1 MSEPQKLEGPLI
13 QLKGIEKRYQSGE
26 QEVTVL
32 HPLDLCIQAGE
43 MVAIVGASGSGKST
57 LMNLL
62 GCLDRPSAGQY
73 LFRGQDTARLDA
85 LALARL
91 RCHHFGFIFQRYHLL
106 PHLDATAN
114 VEIPAVYA
122 GTARAERQ
130 QRARALLSRLGLAD
144 RSHHRPGQL
153 SGGQQQRVS
162 IARALANGGEVILAD
177 EPTGALDSHSGKE
190 VMAIL
195 KELHAQGHTIILVT
209 HDMAVANHADRII
222 TLRDGRVVED
232 SAQPAKSAD
241 QAGRIDTLRD
251 GRVVEDSGQA
261 AKSANHADRIDT
273 LRDERAAEENG
284 QDAPAAQGTALPQ
297 AGVTKAA
304 GKPSKG
310 AIPPH
315 IAPAKGSKL
324 GWDRYRE
331 AARMAVHAMLA
342 HRMRTF
348 LTMLG
353 IIIGIAAVVSVVAL
367 GQGARA
373 KVINDINA
381 MGTNTIDI
389 FPGKDWGDEKAA
401 SIQTL
406 NERDLD
412 ALLGQP
418 YLEGA
423 SPQIATSGQLR
434 YRNKT
439 STGNVVGVGSDFFRV
454 KGMTLTQGRLFDE
467 RDIQSRTAVAV
478 VDGKTIESLLGKE
491 DPVGQVVLVGTLP
504 VRIIGVVAQETGFGR
519 SSQSVS
525 IWLPYSAVMSRL
537 ISQNHF
543 SQITIRVK
551 DGIQPALAEQAAV
564 ALLTQRHGVK
574 DFFTFSS
581 DSIIK
586 SVEKTTAT
594 MTLLVSAI
602 AVISLI
608 VGGVGVMNIMLV
620 SVVERTREIG
630 IRIAVGARQSDILQ
644 QFLIEAVMVSLLGG
658 LLGIG
663 LALLIGFVFS
673 LFVESFQMSFS
684 LFSILMAF
692 GCSSLI
698 GILFGYLP
706 ARNAARLDPVEAL
719 ARE

>member
-1 MSEPQKLEGPLI
+1 MSEPLI
-13 QLKGIEKRYQSGE
+13 RLKGIERRYQSGE
-26 QEVTVL
+26 HEVTVL
-32 HPLDLCIQAGE
+32 HPLDLAIDAGE

-62 GCLDRPSAGQY
+62 GCLDHPSGGQY
-73 LFRGQDTARLDA
+73 LFRGQDTATLDA
-85 LALARL
+85 LSLARL

-106 PHLDATAN
+106 PHLDAAAN
-114 VEIPAVYA
+114 VEIPAIYA
-122 GTARAERQ
+122 GTARLDRQ
-130 QRARALLSRLGLAD
+130 ARARTLLTRLGLQD

-177 EPTGALDSHSGKE
+177 EPTGALDSQSGKE

-209 HDMAVANHADRII
+209 HDMAVASHADRII

-232 SAQPAKSAD
+232 SGHRATDDNAASPSGAPAHPLP
-241 QAGRIDTLRD
+241 GD
-251 GRVVEDSGQA
+251 GSQLA
-261 AKSANHADRIDT
+261 APSV
-273 LRDERAAEENG
+273 G
-284 QDAPAAQGTALPQ
+284 QDAQGT
-297 AGVTKAA
+297 GAA
-304 GKPSKG
+304 VRTASR
-310 AIPPH
+310 
-315 IAPAKGSKL
+315 

-331 AARMAVHAMLA
+331 AGRMALHAMLA

-373 KVINDINA
+373 KVIDDINA

-439 STGNVVGVGSDFFRV
+439 SSGSVIGVGNDFFRV
-454 KGMTLTQGRLFDE
+454 KGMTLTQGRLLDE
-467 RDIQSRTAVAV
+467 RDIRNRTAVAV
-478 VDGKTIESLLGKE
+478 VDGKTIESLLGKV

-504 VRIIGVVAQETGFGR
+504 VRIVGVVTQETGFGR
-519 SSQSVS
+519 SSQSVNV
-525 IWLPYSAVMSRL
+525 WLPYSAVMSRL
-537 ISQNHF
+537 LSQQHF
-543 SQITIRVK
+543 TQITIRVK
-551 DGIQPALAEQAAV
+551 DGVQPALAEQAAV

-581 DSIIK
+581 DSIVK

-594 MTLLVSAI
+594 LTLLVSAI

-630 IRIAVGARQSDILQ
+630 IRIAVGSRQSDILQ

-663 LALLIGFVFS
+663 LALLIGALFS
-673 LFVESFQMSFS
+673 LLVESFQMRFS

>member
-1 MSEPQKLEGPLI
+1 MSEPLNQLPLI
-13 QLKGIEKRYQSGE
+13 QLKGVERRYQSGDS
-26 QEVTVL
+26 EVTVL
-32 HPLDLCIQAGE
+32 HALDLTIAAGE
-43 MVAIVGASGSGKST
+43 MIAIVGASGSGKST

-62 GCLDRPSAGQY
+62 GCLDSPSGGQY
-73 LFRGQDTARLDA
+73 LFRGQDTATMDA

-106 PHLDATAN
+106 PHLDAAAN

-122 GTARAERQ
+122 GTSRPARQARARQ
-130 QRARALLSRLGLAD
+130 LLDRLGLRD
-144 RSHHRPGQL
+144 RSHHTPGQL

-177 EPTGALDSHSGKE
+177 EPTGALDSQSGKE

-209 HDMAVANHADRII
+209 HDMNVASHADRII
-222 TLRDGRVVED
+222 TIKDGRIE
-232 SAQPAKSAD
+232 Q
-241 QAGRIDTLRD
+241 
-251 GRVVEDSGQA
+251 DSGPRQTA
-261 AKSANHADRIDT
+261 V
-273 LRDERAAEENG
+273 L
-284 QDAPAAQGTALPQ
+284 APATATTHQKIVP
-297 AGVTKAA
+297 T
-304 GKPSKG
+304 KG
-310 AIPPH
+310 AIGH
-315 IAPAKGSKL
+315 E
-324 GWDRYRE
+324 WDRYRE
-331 AARMAVHAMLA
+331 AGRMAMHAMLA

-373 KVINDINA
+373 KVIDQINA
-381 MGTNTIDI
+381 MGTNTIEI
-389 FPGKDWGDEKAA
+389 FPGKGWGDEKMA

-406 NERDLD
+406 NKGDLD

-418 YLEGA
+418 YLAGA
-423 SPQIATSGQLR
+423 SPEIGSSGQLR

-439 STGNVVGVGSDFFRV
+439 NSGSVTGVGNDYFKV
-454 KGMTLTQGRLFDE
+454 KGMTLVSGRLLE
-467 RDIQSRTAVAV
+467 WQDIQQRAAVAV
-478 VDGKTIESLLGKE
+478 VDKKSITSLLGKD
-491 DPVGQVVLVGTLP
+491 DPIGKVVLVGTLP
-504 VRIIGVVAQETGFGR
+504 VRIVGVVSQETGFGPT
-519 SSQSVS
+519 SQSVN

-537 ISQNHF
+537 ISQHHF

-551 DGIQPALAEQAAV
+551 DGVQPALAEQAV
-564 ALLTQRHGVK
+564 IELITKRHGVK

-581 DSIIK
+581 DNIIK

-594 MTLLVSAI
+594 MTLMVSAI

-630 IRIAVGARQSDILQ
+630 IRMAVGARQSDILQ

-658 LLGIG
+658 IFGVGLSLGIG
-663 LALLIGFVFS
+663 ALFS
-673 LFVESFQMSFS
+673 LLVDSIKMQFS

-706 ARNAARLDPVEAL
+706 ARNAARLDPVVAL

>member
-1 MSEPQKLEGPLI
+1 MSEPLSQLPLI
-13 QLKGIEKRYQSGE
+13 QLKGVERRYQSGDS
-26 QEVTVL
+26 EVTVL
-32 HPLDLCIQAGE
+32 HPLDLTIAAGE
-43 MVAIVGASGSGKST
+43 MIAIVGASGSGKST

-62 GCLDRPSAGQY
+62 GCLDSPSSGQY
-73 LFRGQDTARLDA
+73 LFRGQDTATMDA

-106 PHLDATAN
+106 PHLDAAAN

-122 GTARAERQ
+122 GTNRPDRQARARQ
-130 QRARALLSRLGLAD
+130 LLDRLGLRD
-144 RSHHRPGQL
+144 RSHHNPGQL

-177 EPTGALDSHSGKE
+177 EPTGALDSQSGKE

-209 HDMAVANHADRII
+209 HDMDVASHADRII
-222 TLRDGRVVED
+222 TLKDGRVE
-232 SAQPAKSAD
+232 Q
-241 QAGRIDTLRD
+241 
-251 GRVVEDSGQA
+251 DSGTRQTA
-261 AKSANHADRIDT
+261 V
-273 LRDERAAEENG
+273 L
-284 QDAPAAQGTALPQ
+284 APTTNIAPN
-297 AGVTKAA
+297 
-304 GKPSKG
+304 KG
-310 AIPPH
+310 AMGH
-315 IAPAKGSKL
+315 D
-324 GWDRYRE
+324 WDRYRE
-331 AARMAVHAMLA
+331 AGRMAIHAMLA

-373 KVINDINA
+373 KVIDQINA
-381 MGTNTIDI
+381 MGTNTIEI
-389 FPGKDWGDEKAA
+389 FPGKGWGDEKMA

-406 NERDLD
+406 NKGDLD

-418 YLEGA
+418 YLAGA
-423 SPQIATSGQLR
+423 SPEIGSSGQLR

-439 STGNVVGVGSDFFRV
+439 NSGNVTGVGNDYFKV
-454 KGMTLTQGRLFDE
+454 KGMTLVSGRLLE
-467 RDIQSRTAVAV
+467 WQDIQQRAAVAV
-478 VDGKTIESLLGKE
+478 VDKKSITSLLGKD
-491 DPVGQVVLVGTLP
+491 DPVGKVVLVGTLP
-504 VRIIGVVAQETGFGR
+504 VRIVGVVSQETGFGPT
-519 SSQSVS
+519 SQSVN

-537 ISQNHF
+537 ISQHHF

-551 DGIQPALAEQAAV
+551 DGVQPALAEQAV
-564 ALLTQRHGVK
+564 IELITQRHGVK

-594 MTLLVSAI
+594 MTLMVSAI

-630 IRIAVGARQSDILQ
+630 IRMAVGARQSDILQ

-658 LLGIG
+658 IFGVGLSLGIG
-663 LALLIGFVFS
+663 ALFS
-673 LFVESFQMSFS
+673 LLVDSIKMQFS

-706 ARNAARLDPVEAL
+706 ARNAARLDPVVAL

>member
-1 MSEPQKLEGPLI
+1 MSEPLI
-13 QLKGIEKRYQSGE
+13 QLKGIERRYQSGE

-32 HPLDLCIQAGE
+32 HPLDLTIEAGE
-43 MVAIVGASGSGKST
+43 MIAIVGASGSGKST

-62 GCLDRPSAGQY
+62 GCLDRPSSGQY
-73 LFRGQDTARLDA
+73 LFRGQDTATLDA
-85 LALARL
+85 LSLARL

-106 PHLDATAN
+106 PHLNAAAN

-122 GTARAERQ
+122 GTPRAERQ
-130 QRARALLSRLGLAD
+130 ARSQTLLTRLGLSD
-144 RSHHRPGQL
+144 RSHHTPSQL

-177 EPTGALDSHSGKE
+177 EPTGALDSQSGKE

-209 HDMAVANHADRII
+209 HDMEVASHADRII
-222 TLRDGRVVED
+222 TLKDGRV
-232 SAQPAKSAD
+232 Q
-241 QAGRIDTLRD
+241 
-251 GRVVEDSGQA
+251 EDSGRKPA
-261 AKSANHADRIDT
+261 AVPVTPTA
-273 LRDERAAEENG
+273 
-284 QDAPAAQGTALPQ
+284 APAGKEG
-297 AGVTKAA
+297 AG
-304 GKPSKG
+304 
-310 AIPPH
+310 H
-315 IAPAKGSKL
+315 D
-324 GWDRYRE
+324 WDRYRE
-331 AARMAVHAMLA
+331 AARMALHAMLA

-373 KVINDINA
+373 KVIDQINA

-406 NERDLD
+406 NKRDLD

-423 SPQIATSGQLR
+423 SPQIAAPGQLR

-439 STGNVVGVGSDFFRV
+439 SSGSIVGVGNDFFRV
-454 KGMTLTQGRLFDE
+454 KGMKLTNGRLFDE
-467 RDIQSRTAVAV
+467 RDIQNRAAVAV
-478 VDGKTIESLLGKE
+478 VDGKTIESLLGKQ

-504 VRIIGVVAQETGFGR
+504 VRIIGVVEEETGFGR
-519 SSQSVS
+519 SSQSVNV
-525 IWLPYSAVMSRL
+525 WLPYSAVMSRL

-543 SQITIRVK
+543 SQLTIRVK
-551 DGIQPALAEQAAV
+551 DGVQPALAEQAAIE
-564 ALLTQRHGVK
+564 LLTQRHGVK

-658 LLGIG
+658 MLGVGASLFIG
-663 LALLIGFVFS
+663 LLFS
-673 LFVESFQMSFS
+673 LFVESIQMHFS

>member
-1 MSEPQKLEGPLI
+1 MSKPLI
-13 QLKGIEKRYQSGE
+13 QLKGIERRYQSGE

-32 HPLDLCIQAGE
+32 HPLDLTIEAGE
-43 MVAIVGASGSGKST
+43 MIAIVGASGSGKST

-73 LFRGQDTARLDA
+73 LFRGQDTATLDA
-85 LALARL
+85 LSLARL

-106 PHLDATAN
+106 PHLNAAAN

-122 GTARAERQ
+122 GTSRPDRQARSN
-130 QRARALLSRLGLAD
+130 ALLARLGLSD
-144 RSHHRPGQL
+144 RSHHTPGQL

-177 EPTGALDSHSGKE
+177 EPTGALDSQSGKE

-209 HDMAVANHADRII
+209 HDMAVASHADRII
-222 TLRDGRVVED
+222 TLRDGRV
-232 SAQPAKSAD
+232 
-241 QAGRIDTLRD
+241 L
-251 GRVVEDSGQA
+251 EDSGKPA
-261 AKSANHADRIDT
+261 TTTAR
-273 LRDERAAEENG
+273 L
-284 QDAPAAQGTALPQ
+284 PAASP
-297 AGVTKAA
+297 AA
-304 GKPSKG
+304 RASGND
-310 AIPPH
+310 
-315 IAPAKGSKL
+315 
-324 GWDRYRE
+324 WDRYRE
-331 AARMAVHAMLA
+331 AGRMALHAMLA

-373 KVINDINA
+373 KVVDQINA

-406 NERDLD
+406 NKRDLD

-423 SPQIATSGQLR
+423 SPQIASSGQLR

-439 STGNVVGVGSDFFRV
+439 SSGSIVGVGSDFFRV
-454 KGMTLTQGRLFDE
+454 KGMKLTSGRLFDE
-467 RDIQSRTAVAV
+467 RDIQNRAAVAV

-504 VRIIGVVAQETGFGR
+504 VRIIGVVEEETGFGR
-519 SSQSVS
+519 SSQSVNV
-525 IWLPYSAVMSRL
+525 WLPYSAVMSRL

-543 SQITIRVK
+543 SQLTIRVK
-551 DGIQPALAEQAAV
+551 DGVQPALAEQAAIE
-564 ALLTQRHGVK
+564 LLTQRHGVK

-658 LLGIG
+658 MLGVGVSLFIG
-663 LALLIGFVFS
+663 LLFS
-673 LFVESFQMSFS
+673 LFVESIQMQFS

>member
-1 MSEPQKLEGPLI
+1 MSEPLI
-13 QLKGIEKRYQSGE
+13 QLKGIERRYQSGE

-32 HPLDLCIQAGE
+32 HPLDLTIEAGE
-43 MVAIVGASGSGKST
+43 MIAIVGASGSGKST

-62 GCLDRPSAGQY
+62 GCLDRPSSGQY
-73 LFRGQDTARLDA
+73 LFRGQDTATLDA
-85 LALARL
+85 LSLARL

-106 PHLDATAN
+106 PHLNAAAN

-122 GTARAERQ
+122 GTPRAERQ
-130 QRARALLSRLGLAD
+130 ARSQALLTRLGLSD
-144 RSHHRPGQL
+144 RSHHTPSQL

-177 EPTGALDSHSGKE
+177 EPTGALDSQSGKE

-209 HDMAVANHADRII
+209 HDMEVASHADRII
-222 TLRDGRVVED
+222 TLKDGRV
-232 SAQPAKSAD
+232 Q
-241 QAGRIDTLRD
+241 
-251 GRVVEDSGQA
+251 EDSGRKPA
-261 AKSANHADRIDT
+261 AVPVTPTA
-273 LRDERAAEENG
+273 
-284 QDAPAAQGTALPQ
+284 APAVKEG
-297 AGVTKAA
+297 AG
-304 GKPSKG
+304 
-310 AIPPH
+310 H
-315 IAPAKGSKL
+315 D
-324 GWDRYRE
+324 WDRYRE
-331 AARMAVHAMLA
+331 AARMALHAMLA

-373 KVINDINA
+373 KVIDQINA

-406 NERDLD
+406 NKRDLD

-423 SPQIATSGQLR
+423 SPQIAAPGQLR

-439 STGNVVGVGSDFFRV
+439 SSGSIVGVGNDFFRV
-454 KGMTLTQGRLFDE
+454 KGMKLTNGRLFDE
-467 RDIQSRTAVAV
+467 RDIQNRAAVAV
-478 VDGKTIESLLGKE
+478 VDGKTIESLLGKQ

-504 VRIIGVVAQETGFGR
+504 VRIIGVVEEETGFGR
-519 SSQSVS
+519 SSQSVNV
-525 IWLPYSAVMSRL
+525 WLPYSAVMSRL

-543 SQITIRVK
+543 SQLTIRVK
-551 DGIQPALAEQAAV
+551 DGVQPALAEQAAIE
-564 ALLTQRHGVK
+564 LLTQRHGVK

-658 LLGIG
+658 MLGVGVSLFIG
-663 LALLIGFVFS
+663 LLFS
-673 LFVESFQMSFS
+673 LFVESIQMHFS

>member
-1 MSEPQKLEGPLI
+1 MSEPLNQPPLI
-13 QLKGIEKRYQSGE
+13 QLKGVERRYQSGE

-32 HPLDLCIQAGE
+32 HPLNLTIQAGE
-43 MVAIVGASGSGKST
+43 MIAIVGASGSGKST

-62 GCLDRPSAGQY
+62 GCLDRPSSGQY
-73 LFRGQDTARLDA
+73 LFRGQDTATLDA

-106 PHLDATAN
+106 PHLDAAAN

-122 GTARAERQ
+122 GTERQ
-130 QRARALLSRLGLAD
+130 ARQARSKQLLERLGLGE
-144 RSHHRPGQL
+144 RRHHTPGQL

-177 EPTGALDSHSGKE
+177 EPTGALDSQSGKE
-190 VMAIL
+190 VMTIL

-209 HDMAVANHADRII
+209 HDMGVANHADRII
-222 TLRDGRVVED
+222 TLKDGRI
-232 SAQPAKSAD
+232 Q
-241 QAGRIDTLRD
+241 Q
-251 GRVVEDSGQA
+251 DSGQ
-261 AKSANHADRIDT
+261 R
-273 LRDERAAEENG
+273 E
-284 QDAPAAQGTALPQ
+284 Q
-297 AGVTKAA
+297 AS
-304 GKPSKG
+304 PS
-310 AIPPH
+310 AIPLPV
-315 IAPAKGSKL
+315 ASQGGASL
-324 GWDRYRE
+324 DWDRYRE
-331 AARMAVHAMLA
+331 AGRMALHAMLA

-367 GQGARA
+367 GQGART
-373 KVINDINA
+373 KVIEQINA
-381 MGTNTIDI
+381 MGTNTIEI
-389 FPGKDWGDEKAA
+389 FPGKGWGDEKMA

-406 NERDLD
+406 NQGDLD

-418 YLEGA
+418 YLAGA
-423 SPQIATSGQLR
+423 SPEIISSGQLR

-439 STGNVVGVGSDFFRV
+439 SSGNVTGVGNDYFKV
-454 KGMTLTQGRLFDE
+454 KGMTLVSGRLLE
-467 RDIQSRTAVAV
+467 WRDIQQRSAVAV
-478 VDGKTIESLLGKE
+478 VDQKSIPSLLGKD
-491 DPVGQVVLVGTLP
+491 DPIGKVVLVGTLP
-504 VRIIGVVAQETGFGR
+504 VRIIGVVSQETGFGP
-519 SSQSVS
+519 SSQSVNV
-525 IWLPYSAVMSRL
+525 WLPYNAVMSRL
-537 ISQNHF
+537 ISQRHF

-551 DGIQPALAEQAAV
+551 DGIQPALAEQAV
-564 ALLTQRHGVK
+564 IELITKRHGVK

-594 MTLLVSAI
+594 MTLMVSAI

-630 IRIAVGARQSDILQ
+630 IRMAVGARQSDILQ

-658 LLGIG
+658 IFGVALALGIG
-663 LALLIGFVFS
+663 VVFS
-673 LFVESFQMSFS
+673 LLVDTIQMQFS

-706 ARNAARLDPVEAL
+706 ARNAARLDPVVAL

>member
-1 MSEPQKLEGPLI
+1 MSEPLI
-13 QLKGIEKRYQSGE
+13 QLKGIERRYQSGE

-32 HPLDLCIQAGE
+32 HPLDLTIEAGE
-43 MVAIVGASGSGKST
+43 MIAIVGASGSGKST

-62 GCLDRPSAGQY
+62 GCLDRPSSGQY
-73 LFRGQDTARLDA
+73 LFRGQDTATLDA
-85 LALARL
+85 LSLARL

-106 PHLDATAN
+106 PHLNAAAN

-122 GTARAERQ
+122 GTPRAERQ
-130 QRARALLSRLGLAD
+130 ARSQALLTRLGLSD
-144 RSHHRPGQL
+144 RSHHTPSQL

-177 EPTGALDSHSGKE
+177 EPTGALDSQSGKE

-195 KELHAQGHTIILVT
+195 KELHTQGHTIILVT
-209 HDMAVANHADRII
+209 HDMEVASHADRII
-222 TLRDGRVVED
+222 TLKDGRV
-232 SAQPAKSAD
+232 Q
-241 QAGRIDTLRD
+241 
-251 GRVVEDSGQA
+251 EDSGRKPA
-261 AKSANHADRIDT
+261 AVPVTPTA
-273 LRDERAAEENG
+273 
-284 QDAPAAQGTALPQ
+284 APAGKEG
-297 AGVTKAA
+297 AG
-304 GKPSKG
+304 
-310 AIPPH
+310 H
-315 IAPAKGSKL
+315 D
-324 GWDRYRE
+324 WDRYRE
-331 AARMAVHAMLA
+331 AARMALHAMLA

-373 KVINDINA
+373 KVIDQINA

-406 NERDLD
+406 NKRDLD

-423 SPQIATSGQLR
+423 SPQIAAPGQLR

-439 STGNVVGVGSDFFRV
+439 SSGSIVGVGNDFFRV
-454 KGMTLTQGRLFDE
+454 KGMKLTNGRLFDE
-467 RDIQSRTAVAV
+467 RDIQNRAAVAV
-478 VDGKTIESLLGKE
+478 VDGKTIESLLGKQ

-504 VRIIGVVAQETGFGR
+504 VRIISVVEEETGFGR
-519 SSQSVS
+519 SSQSVNV
-525 IWLPYSAVMSRL
+525 WLPYSAVMSRL

-543 SQITIRVK
+543 SQLTIRVK
-551 DGIQPALAEQAAV
+551 DGVQPALAEQAAIE
-564 ALLTQRHGVK
+564 LLTQRHGVK

-658 LLGIG
+658 MLGVGVSLFIG
-663 LALLIGFVFS
+663 LLFS
-673 LFVESFQMSFS
+673 LFVESIQMHFS

>member
-1 MSEPQKLEGPLI
+1 MSEPLI
-13 QLKGIEKRYQSGE
+13 QLKGIERRYQSGE
-26 QEVTVL
+26 HEVTVL
-32 HPLDLCIQAGE
+32 HPLDLTIAAGE

-62 GCLDRPSAGQY
+62 GCLDRPSGGQY
-73 LFRGQDTARLDA
+73 LFRGQDTASLDA

-106 PHLDATAN
+106 PHLDAAAN
-114 VEIPAVYA
+114 VEIPAIYA
-122 GTARAERQ
+122 GTSRTERQ
-130 QRARALLSRLGLAD
+130 IRARTLLTRLGLSD

-209 HDMAVANHADRII
+209 HDMAVANHANRII

-232 SAQPAKSAD
+232 SGQPAANPPISPDKTHGVEERQQIP
-241 QAGRIDTLRD
+241 QAT
-251 GRVVEDSGQA
+251 VEQLSCA
-261 AKSANHADRIDT
+261 LPR
-273 LRDERAAEENG
+273 
-284 QDAPAAQGTALPQ
+284 PAAGQKAREPAPERLPTASV
-297 AGVTKAA
+297 ARR
-304 GKPSKG
+304 
-310 AIPPH
+310 
-315 IAPAKGSKL
+315 GSQ

-331 AARMAVHAMLA
+331 AGRMALHAMLA

-373 KVINDINA
+373 KVIDDINA

-439 STGNVVGVGSDFFRV
+439 SSGSVVGVGNDFFRV
-454 KGMTLTQGRLFDE
+454 KGMTLTQGRLLDE
-467 RDIQSRTAVAV
+467 RDIRSRTAVAV
-478 VDGKTIESLLGKE
+478 VDGKTITSLLGKT

-504 VRIIGVVAQETGFGR
+504 VRIVGVVAQETGFGP
-519 SSQSVS
+519 SSQSVNV
-525 IWLPYSAVMSRL
+525 WLPYSAVMSRL

-551 DGIQPALAEQAAV
+551 DGVQPALAEQAAV

-581 DSIIK
+581 DSIVK

-594 MTLLVSAI
+594 LTLLVSAI

-663 LALLIGFVFS
+663 LAIFIGFIFS
-673 LFVESFQMSFS
+673 LLVESFQMRFS

>member
-1 MSEPQKLEGPLI
+1 MSEPLI
-13 QLKGIEKRYQSGE
+13 QLKGIERRYQSGE

-32 HPLDLCIQAGE
+32 HPLDLTIEAGE
-43 MVAIVGASGSGKST
+43 MIAIVGASGSGKST

-62 GCLDRPSAGQY
+62 GCLDRPSSGQY
-73 LFRGQDTARLDA
+73 LFRGQDTATLDA
-85 LALARL
+85 LSLARL

-106 PHLDATAN
+106 PHLNAAAN

-122 GTARAERQ
+122 GTPRAERQ
-130 QRARALLSRLGLAD
+130 ARSQALLTRLGLSD
-144 RSHHRPGQL
+144 RSHHTPSQL

-177 EPTGALDSHSGKE
+177 EPTGALDSQSGKE

-209 HDMAVANHADRII
+209 HDMEVANHADRII
-222 TLRDGRVVED
+222 TLKDGRV
-232 SAQPAKSAD
+232 Q
-241 QAGRIDTLRD
+241 
-251 GRVVEDSGQA
+251 EDSGRKPA
-261 AKSANHADRIDT
+261 AIPVTPTA
-273 LRDERAAEENG
+273 
-284 QDAPAAQGTALPQ
+284 APAGKEG
-297 AGVTKAA
+297 AG
-304 GKPSKG
+304 
-310 AIPPH
+310 H
-315 IAPAKGSKL
+315 D
-324 GWDRYRE
+324 WDRYRE
-331 AARMAVHAMLA
+331 AARMALHAMLA

-373 KVINDINA
+373 KVIDQINA

-406 NERDLD
+406 NKSDLD

-423 SPQIATSGQLR
+423 SPQIAASGQLR

-439 STGNVVGVGSDFFRV
+439 SSGSIVGVGSDFFRV
-454 KGMTLTQGRLFDE
+454 KGMKLTNGRLFDK
-467 RDIQSRTAVAV
+467 RDIHNRTAVAV
-478 VDGKTIESLLGKE
+478 VDGKTIESLLGKQ

-504 VRIIGVVAQETGFGR
+504 VRIIGVVEEETGFGR
-519 SSQSVS
+519 SSQSVNV
-525 IWLPYSAVMSRL
+525 WLPYSAVMSRL

-543 SQITIRVK
+543 SQLTIRVK
-551 DGIQPALAEQAAV
+551 DGVQPALAEQAAIE
-564 ALLTQRHGVK
+564 LLTQRHGVK

-658 LLGIG
+658 MLGVGVSLFIG
-663 LALLIGFVFS
+663 LLFS
-673 LFVESFQMSFS
+673 LFVESIQMHFS

>member
-1 MSEPQKLEGPLI
+1 MSEPLI
-13 QLKGIEKRYQSGE
+13 RLKGIERRYQSGE
-26 QEVTVL
+26 HEVTVL
-32 HPLDLCIQAGE
+32 HPLDLAIDAGE

-62 GCLDRPSAGQY
+62 GCLDRPSGGQY
-73 LFRGQDTARLDA
+73 LFRGQDTATLDA
-85 LALARL
+85 LSLARL

-106 PHLDATAN
+106 PHLDAAAN
-114 VEIPAVYA
+114 VEIPAIYA
-122 GTARAERQ
+122 GTARLDRQ
-130 QRARALLSRLGLAD
+130 ARARSLLTRLGLQD

-177 EPTGALDSHSGKE
+177 EPTGALDSQSGKE

-209 HDMAVANHADRII
+209 HDMAVASHADRII

-232 SAQPAKSAD
+232 SGHRATDDNAASPSLSGTPAHP
-241 QAGRIDTLRD
+241 QLGD
-251 GRVVEDSGQA
+251 GSQLAPPSV
-261 AKSANHADRIDT
+261 
-273 LRDERAAEENG
+273 G
-284 QDAPAAQGTALPQ
+284 QDAQSTGAAVRTA
-297 AGVTKAA
+297 
-304 GKPSKG
+304 SR
-310 AIPPH
+310 
-315 IAPAKGSKL
+315 

-331 AARMAVHAMLA
+331 AGRMALHAMLA

-373 KVINDINA
+373 KVIDDINA

-439 STGNVVGVGSDFFRV
+439 SSGSVIGVGNDFFRV
-454 KGMTLTQGRLFDE
+454 KGMTLTQGRLLDE
-467 RDIQSRTAVAV
+467 RDIRNRTAVAV
-478 VDGKTIESLLGKE
+478 VDGKTIESLLGKV

-504 VRIIGVVAQETGFGR
+504 VRIVGVVTQETGFGR
-519 SSQSVS
+519 SSQSVNV
-525 IWLPYSAVMSRL
+525 WLPYSAVMSRL
-537 ISQNHF
+537 LSQQHF
-543 SQITIRVK
+543 TQITIRVK
-551 DGIQPALAEQAAV
+551 DGVQPALAEQAAV

-581 DSIIK
+581 DSIVK

-594 MTLLVSAI
+594 LTLLVSAI

-663 LALLIGFVFS
+663 LALLIGALFS
-673 LFVESFQMSFS
+673 LLVESFQMRFS

>member
-1 MSEPQKLEGPLI
+1 MSEPLI
-13 QLKGIEKRYQSGE
+13 RLKGIERRYQSGE

-62 GCLDRPSAGQY
+62 GCLDRPSSGEY
-73 LFRGQDTARLDA
+73 LFRGQDTAQLDA

-106 PHLDATAN
+106 PHLDAAAN
-114 VEIPAVYA
+114 VEIPAIYA
-122 GTARAERQ
+122 GTSRPERQ
-130 QRARALLSRLGLAD
+130 LRARTLLSRLGLSD

-195 KELHAQGHTIILVT
+195 KELHGRGHTIILVT

-232 SAQPAKSAD
+232 SGQPAATTID
-241 QAGRIDTLRD
+241 QTEPGLTLRD
-251 GRVVEDSGQA
+251 GRVVDDSGQ
-261 AKSANHADRIDT
+261 
-273 LRDERAAEENG
+273 
-284 QDAPAAQGTALPQ
+284 PAAATTDQTEPGLPLPAGTE
-297 AGVTKAA
+297 AA
-304 GKPSKG
+304 HKPT
-310 AIPPH
+310 PPH
-315 IAPAKGSKL
+315 ATGQPAASIAKRGSQ

-331 AARMAVHAMLA
+331 AGRMALHAMLA

-439 STGNVVGVGSDFFRV
+439 SSGNVVGVGSDFFRV

-491 DPVGQVVLVGTLP
+491 DPIGQVVLVGTLP

-519 SSQSVS
+519 SSQSVTV
-525 IWLPYSAVMSRL
+525 WLPYSAVMSRL

-673 LFVESFQMSFS
+673 LIVESFQMHFS

-706 ARNAARLDPVEAL
+706 ARNAAQLDPVEAL

>member
-1 MSEPQKLEGPLI
+1 VSEPLI
-13 QLKGIEKRYQSGE
+13 QLKGIERRYQSGE

-32 HPLDLCIQAGE
+32 HPLDLTIEAGE
-43 MVAIVGASGSGKST
+43 MIAIVGASGSGKST

-73 LFRGQDTARLDA
+73 LFRGQDTATLDA
-85 LALARL
+85 LSLARL

-106 PHLDATAN
+106 PHLNAAAN

-122 GTARAERQ
+122 GTSRPDRQARSN
-130 QRARALLSRLGLAD
+130 ALLTRLGLSD
-144 RSHHRPGQL
+144 RSHHTPGQL

-177 EPTGALDSHSGKE
+177 EPTGALDSQSGKE

-195 KELHAQGHTIILVT
+195 KELHVQGHTIILVT
-209 HDMAVANHADRII
+209 HDMAVASHADRII
-222 TLRDGRVVED
+222 TLRDGRV
-232 SAQPAKSAD
+232 
-241 QAGRIDTLRD
+241 L
-251 GRVVEDSGQA
+251 EDSGKPA
-261 AKSANHADRIDT
+261 TTTAR
-273 LRDERAAEENG
+273 L
-284 QDAPAAQGTALPQ
+284 PAASP
-297 AGVTKAA
+297 AA
-304 GKPSKG
+304 RASGND
-310 AIPPH
+310 
-315 IAPAKGSKL
+315 
-324 GWDRYRE
+324 WDRYRE
-331 AARMAVHAMLA
+331 AGRMALHAMLA

-373 KVINDINA
+373 KVVDQINA

-406 NERDLD
+406 NKRDLD

-423 SPQIATSGQLR
+423 SPQIASSGQLR

-439 STGNVVGVGSDFFRV
+439 SSGSIVGVGSDFFRV
-454 KGMTLTQGRLFDE
+454 KGMKLTSGRLFDE
-467 RDIQSRTAVAV
+467 RDIQNRAAVAV

-504 VRIIGVVAQETGFGR
+504 VRIIGVVEEETGFGR
-519 SSQSVS
+519 SSQSVNV
-525 IWLPYSAVMSRL
+525 WLPYSAVMSRL

-543 SQITIRVK
+543 SQLTIRVK
-551 DGIQPALAEQAAV
+551 DGVQPALAEQAAIE
-564 ALLTQRHGVK
+564 LLTQRHGVK

-658 LLGIG
+658 MLGVGVSLFIG
-663 LALLIGFVFS
+663 LLFS
-673 LFVESFQMSFS
+673 LFVESIQMQFS

>member
-1 MSEPQKLEGPLI
+1 VSEPLI
-13 QLKGIEKRYQSGE
+13 QLKGIERRYQSGE

-32 HPLDLCIQAGE
+32 HPLDLTIEAGE
-43 MVAIVGASGSGKST
+43 MIAIVGASGSGKST

-73 LFRGQDTARLDA
+73 LFRGQDTATLDA
-85 LALARL
+85 LSLARL

-106 PHLDATAN
+106 PHLNAAAN

-122 GTARAERQ
+122 GTSRPDRQARSN
-130 QRARALLSRLGLAD
+130 ALLTRLGLSD
-144 RSHHRPGQL
+144 RSHHTPGQL

-177 EPTGALDSHSGKE
+177 EPTGALDSQSGKE

-209 HDMAVANHADRII
+209 HDMAVASHADRII
-222 TLRDGRVVED
+222 TLRDGRV
-232 SAQPAKSAD
+232 
-241 QAGRIDTLRD
+241 L
-251 GRVVEDSGQA
+251 EDSGKPA
-261 AKSANHADRIDT
+261 TTTAR
-273 LRDERAAEENG
+273 L
-284 QDAPAAQGTALPQ
+284 PAASP
-297 AGVTKAA
+297 AA
-304 GKPSKG
+304 RASGND
-310 AIPPH
+310 
-315 IAPAKGSKL
+315 
-324 GWDRYRE
+324 WDRYRE
-331 AARMAVHAMLA
+331 AGRMALHAMLA

-373 KVINDINA
+373 KVVDQINA

-406 NERDLD
+406 NKRDLD

-423 SPQIATSGQLR
+423 SPQIASSGQLR

-439 STGNVVGVGSDFFRV
+439 SSGSIVGVGSDFFRV
-454 KGMTLTQGRLFDE
+454 KGMKLTSGRLFDE
-467 RDIQSRTAVAV
+467 RDIQNRAAVAV

-504 VRIIGVVAQETGFGR
+504 VRIIGVVEEETGFGR
-519 SSQSVS
+519 SSQSVNV
-525 IWLPYSAVMSRL
+525 WLPYSAVMSRL

-543 SQITIRVK
+543 SQLTIRVK
-551 DGIQPALAEQAAV
+551 DGVQPALAEQAAIE
-564 ALLTQRHGVK
+564 LLTQRHGVK

-658 LLGIG
+658 MLGVGVSLFIG
-663 LALLIGFVFS
+663 MLFS
-673 LFVESFQMSFS
+673 LFVESIQMQFS

>member
-1 MSEPQKLEGPLI
+1 MSEPLSQLPLI
-13 QLKGIEKRYQSGE
+13 QLKGVERRYQSGDS
-26 QEVTVL
+26 EVTVL
-32 HPLDLCIQAGE
+32 HPLDLTIAAGE
-43 MVAIVGASGSGKST
+43 MIAIVGASGSGKST

-62 GCLDRPSAGQY
+62 GCLDSPSSGQY
-73 LFRGQDTARLDA
+73 LFRGQDTATMDA

-106 PHLDATAN
+106 PHLDAAAN

-122 GTARAERQ
+122 GTSRPNRQARARQ
-130 QRARALLSRLGLAD
+130 LLGRLGLAD
-144 RSHHRPGQL
+144 RSHHTPGQL

-177 EPTGALDSHSGKE
+177 EPTGALDSQSGKE

-209 HDMAVANHADRII
+209 HDMNVASHADRII
-222 TLRDGRVVED
+222 TLKDGRIE
-232 SAQPAKSAD
+232 Q
-241 QAGRIDTLRD
+241 
-251 GRVVEDSGQA
+251 DSGSRQ
-261 AKSANHADRIDT
+261 T
-273 LRDERAAEENG
+273 AE
-284 QDAPAAQGTALPQ
+284 LPQ
-297 AGVTKAA
+297 PTAVDPQKIV
-304 GKPSKG
+304 SNKG
-310 AIPPH
+310 AMGH
-315 IAPAKGSKL
+315 D
-324 GWDRYRE
+324 WDRYRE
-331 AARMAVHAMLA
+331 AGRMAMHAMLA

-373 KVINDINA
+373 KVIEQINA
-381 MGTNTIDI
+381 MGTNTIEI
-389 FPGKDWGDEKAA
+389 FPGKGWGDEKMA

-406 NERDLD
+406 NKGDLD

-418 YLEGA
+418 YLAGA
-423 SPQIATSGQLR
+423 SPEIGSSGQLR

-439 STGNVVGVGSDFFRV
+439 NSGSVTGVGNDYFKV
-454 KGMTLTQGRLFDE
+454 KGMTLVSGRLLE
-467 RDIQSRTAVAV
+467 WQDIQQRAAVAV
-478 VDGKTIESLLGKE
+478 VDKKSITSLLGKD
-491 DPVGQVVLVGTLP
+491 DPVGKVVLVGTLP
-504 VRIIGVVAQETGFGR
+504 VRIVGVVSQETGFGPT
-519 SSQSVS
+519 SQSVN

-537 ISQNHF
+537 ISQHHF

-551 DGIQPALAEQAAV
+551 DGVQPALAEQAV
-564 ALLTQRHGVK
+564 IELITKRHGVK

-594 MTLLVSAI
+594 MTLMVSAI

-630 IRIAVGARQSDILQ
+630 IRMAVGARQSDILQ

-658 LLGIG
+658 IFGVGLSLGIG
-663 LALLIGFVFS
+663 ALFS
-673 LFVESFQMSFS
+673 LLVDSIKMQFS

-706 ARNAARLDPVEAL
+706 ARNAARLDPVVAL

>member
-1 MSEPQKLEGPLI
+1 MSEPLI
-13 QLKGIEKRYQSGE
+13 RLKGIERRYQSGE
-26 QEVTVL
+26 HEVTVL
-32 HPLDLCIQAGE
+32 HPLDLAIDAGE

-62 GCLDRPSAGQY
+62 GCLDRPSGGQY
-73 LFRGQDTARLDA
+73 LFRGQDTATLDA
-85 LALARL
+85 LSLARL

-106 PHLDATAN
+106 PHLDAAAN
-114 VEIPAVYA
+114 VEIPAIYA
-122 GTARAERQ
+122 GTARLDRQ
-130 QRARALLSRLGLAD
+130 ARARTLLTRLGLQD

-177 EPTGALDSHSGKE
+177 EPTGALDSQSGKE
-190 VMAIL
+190 VMTIL

-209 HDMAVANHADRII
+209 HDMAVASHADRII

-232 SAQPAKSAD
+232 SGHRATDDNAASPSGAPAHPLP
-241 QAGRIDTLRD
+241 GD
-251 GRVVEDSGQA
+251 GSQLAPPPV
-261 AKSANHADRIDT
+261 
-273 LRDERAAEENG
+273 G
-284 QDAPAAQGTALPQ
+284 QDAQGT
-297 AGVTKAA
+297 GAA
-304 GKPSKG
+304 VRTASR
-310 AIPPH
+310 
-315 IAPAKGSKL
+315 

-331 AARMAVHAMLA
+331 AGRMALHAMLA

-373 KVINDINA
+373 KVIDDINA

-439 STGNVVGVGSDFFRV
+439 SSGSVIGVGNDFFRV
-454 KGMTLTQGRLFDE
+454 KGMTLTQGRLLDE
-467 RDIQSRTAVAV
+467 RDIRNRTAVAV
-478 VDGKTIESLLGKE
+478 VDGKTIESLLGQV

-504 VRIIGVVAQETGFGR
+504 VRIVGVVTQETGFGR
-519 SSQSVS
+519 SSQSVNV
-525 IWLPYSAVMSRL
+525 WLPYSAVMSRL
-537 ISQNHF
+537 LSQQHF
-543 SQITIRVK
+543 TQITIRVK
-551 DGIQPALAEQAAV
+551 DGVQPALAEQAAV
-564 ALLTQRHGVK
+564 ALLTQRHGMK

-581 DSIIK
+581 DSIVK

-594 MTLLVSAI
+594 LTLLVSAI

-663 LALLIGFVFS
+663 LALLIGALFS
-673 LFVESFQMSFS
+673 LLVESFQMRFS

>member
-1 MSEPQKLEGPLI
+1 MSEPLI
-13 QLKGIEKRYQSGE
+13 QLKGIERRYQSGE
-26 QEVTVL
+26 HEVTVL
-32 HPLDLCIQAGE
+32 HPLDLAIAAGE

-62 GCLDRPSAGQY
+62 GCLDRPSGGQY
-73 LFRGQDTARLDA
+73 LFRGQDTAGLDA

-106 PHLDATAN
+106 PHLDAAAN
-114 VEIPAVYA
+114 VEIPAIYA
-122 GTARAERQ
+122 GTSRPERQ
-130 QRARALLSRLGLAD
+130 IRARTLLTRLGLSD

-195 KELHAQGHTIILVT
+195 KELHEQGHTIILVT
-209 HDMAVANHADRII
+209 HDMAVANHANRII

-232 SAQPAKSAD
+232 SGQPAASLAISASQAHGEESQQIPQTAVD
-241 QAGRIDTLRD
+241 QVSSGLP
-251 GRVVEDSGQA
+251 GQA
-261 AKSANHADRIDT
+261 AKQEVREPAPDRI
-273 LRDERAAEENG
+273 A
-284 QDAPAAQGTALPQ
+284 TASV
-297 AGVTKAA
+297 ARR
-304 GKPSKG
+304 
-310 AIPPH
+310 
-315 IAPAKGSKL
+315 GSQ

-331 AARMAVHAMLA
+331 AGRMALHAMLA

-373 KVINDINA
+373 KVIDDINA

-439 STGNVVGVGSDFFRV
+439 SSGSVVGVGSDFFRV
-454 KGMTLTQGRLFDE
+454 KGMTLTQGRLLDE
-467 RDIQSRTAVAV
+467 RDIRSRAAVAV
-478 VDGKTIESLLGKE
+478 VDGKTITSLLGKT

-504 VRIIGVVAQETGFGR
+504 VRIVGVVSQETGFGR
-519 SSQSVS
+519 SSQSVNV
-525 IWLPYSAVMSRL
+525 WLPYSAVMSRL
-537 ISQNHF
+537 ISQSHF

-551 DGIQPALAEQAAV
+551 DGVQPALAEQAAV

-581 DSIIK
+581 DSIVK

-594 MTLLVSAI
+594 LTLLVSAI

-663 LALLIGFVFS
+663 LAMFIGFVFS
-673 LFVESFQMSFS
+673 LLVESFQMRFS

>member
-1 MSEPQKLEGPLI
+1 MSEPLI
-13 QLKGIEKRYQSGE
+13 QLKGIERRYQSGE

-32 HPLDLCIQAGE
+32 HPLDLTIEAGE
-43 MVAIVGASGSGKST
+43 MIAIVGASGSGKST

-73 LFRGQDTARLDA
+73 LFRGQDTATLDA
-85 LALARL
+85 LSLARL

-106 PHLDATAN
+106 PHLNAAAN

-122 GTARAERQ
+122 GTSRPDRQARSN
-130 QRARALLSRLGLAD
+130 ALLARLGLSD
-144 RSHHRPGQL
+144 RSHHTPGQL

-177 EPTGALDSHSGKE
+177 EPTGALDSQSGKE

-209 HDMAVANHADRII
+209 HDMAVASHADRII
-222 TLRDGRVVED
+222 TLRDGRV
-232 SAQPAKSAD
+232 
-241 QAGRIDTLRD
+241 L
-251 GRVVEDSGQA
+251 EDSGKPA
-261 AKSANHADRIDT
+261 TTTAR
-273 LRDERAAEENG
+273 L
-284 QDAPAAQGTALPQ
+284 PAASP
-297 AGVTKAA
+297 AA
-304 GKPSKG
+304 RASGND
-310 AIPPH
+310 
-315 IAPAKGSKL
+315 
-324 GWDRYRE
+324 WDRYRE
-331 AARMAVHAMLA
+331 AGRMALHAMLA

-373 KVINDINA
+373 KVVDQINA

-406 NERDLD
+406 NKRDLD

-423 SPQIATSGQLR
+423 SPQIASSGQLR

-439 STGNVVGVGSDFFRV
+439 SSGSIVGVGSDFFRV
-454 KGMTLTQGRLFDE
+454 KGMKLTSGRLFDE
-467 RDIQSRTAVAV
+467 RDIQNRAAVAV

-504 VRIIGVVAQETGFGR
+504 VRIIGVVEEETGFGR
-519 SSQSVS
+519 SSQSVNV
-525 IWLPYSAVMSRL
+525 WLPYSAVMSRL

-543 SQITIRVK
+543 SQLTIRVK
-551 DGIQPALAEQAAV
+551 DGVQPALAEQAAIE
-564 ALLTQRHGVK
+564 LLTQRHGVK

-658 LLGIG
+658 MLGVGVSLFIG
-663 LALLIGFVFS
+663 LLFS
-673 LFVESFQMSFS
+673 LFVESIQMQFS

>member
-1 MSEPQKLEGPLI
+1 MSEPLI
-13 QLKGIEKRYQSGE
+13 QLKGIERRYQSGE

-32 HPLDLCIQAGE
+32 HPLDLTIEAGE
-43 MVAIVGASGSGKST
+43 MIAIVGASGSGKST

-73 LFRGQDTARLDA
+73 LFRGQDTATLDA
-85 LALARL
+85 LSLARL

-106 PHLDATAN
+106 PHLNAAAN

-122 GTARAERQ
+122 GTSRPDRQARSN
-130 QRARALLSRLGLAD
+130 ALLTRLGLSD
-144 RSHHRPGQL
+144 RSHHTPGQL

-177 EPTGALDSHSGKE
+177 EPTGALDSQSGKE

-209 HDMAVANHADRII
+209 HDMAVASHADRII
-222 TLRDGRVVED
+222 TLRDGRV
-232 SAQPAKSAD
+232 
-241 QAGRIDTLRD
+241 L
-251 GRVVEDSGQA
+251 EDSGKPA
-261 AKSANHADRIDT
+261 TTTAC
-273 LRDERAAEENG
+273 L
-284 QDAPAAQGTALPQ
+284 PAASP
-297 AGVTKAA
+297 AA
-304 GKPSKG
+304 RASGND
-310 AIPPH
+310 
-315 IAPAKGSKL
+315 
-324 GWDRYRE
+324 WDRYRE
-331 AARMAVHAMLA
+331 AGRMALHAMLA

-373 KVINDINA
+373 KVVDQINA

-406 NERDLD
+406 NKRDLD

-423 SPQIATSGQLR
+423 SPQIASSGQLR

-439 STGNVVGVGSDFFRV
+439 SSGSIVGVGSDFFRV
-454 KGMTLTQGRLFDE
+454 KGMKLTSGRLFDE
-467 RDIQSRTAVAV
+467 RDIQNRAAVAV

-504 VRIIGVVAQETGFGR
+504 VRIIGVVEEETGFGR
-519 SSQSVS
+519 SSQSVNV
-525 IWLPYSAVMSRL
+525 WLPYSAVMSRL

-543 SQITIRVK
+543 SQLTIRVK
-551 DGIQPALAEQAAV
+551 DGVQPALAEQAAIE
-564 ALLTQRHGVK
+564 LLTQRHGVK

-658 LLGIG
+658 MLGVGVSLFIG
-663 LALLIGFVFS
+663 LLFS
-673 LFVESFQMSFS
+673 LFVESIQMQFS

>member
-1 MSEPQKLEGPLI
+1 MSEPLI
-13 QLKGIEKRYQSGE
+13 QLKGIERRYQSGE

-32 HPLDLCIQAGE
+32 HPLDLTIEAGE
-43 MVAIVGASGSGKST
+43 MIAIVGASGSGKST

-62 GCLDRPSAGQY
+62 GCLDRPSSGQY
-73 LFRGQDTARLDA
+73 LFRGQDTATLDA
-85 LALARL
+85 LSLARL

-106 PHLDATAN
+106 PHLNAAAN

-122 GTARAERQ
+122 GTPRAERQ
-130 QRARALLSRLGLAD
+130 ARSQALLTRLGLSD
-144 RSHHRPGQL
+144 RSHHTPSQL

-177 EPTGALDSHSGKE
+177 EPTGALDSQSGKE

-209 HDMAVANHADRII
+209 HDMEVASHADRII
-222 TLRDGRVVED
+222 TLKDGQV
-232 SAQPAKSAD
+232 Q
-241 QAGRIDTLRD
+241 
-251 GRVVEDSGQA
+251 EDSGRKPA
-261 AKSANHADRIDT
+261 AVPVTPTA
-273 LRDERAAEENG
+273 
-284 QDAPAAQGTALPQ
+284 APAGKEG
-297 AGVTKAA
+297 AG
-304 GKPSKG
+304 
-310 AIPPH
+310 H
-315 IAPAKGSKL
+315 D
-324 GWDRYRE
+324 WDRYRE
-331 AARMAVHAMLA
+331 AARMALHAMLA

-373 KVINDINA
+373 KVIDQINA

-406 NERDLD
+406 NKRDLD

-423 SPQIATSGQLR
+423 SPQIAAPGQLR

-439 STGNVVGVGSDFFRV
+439 SSGSIVGVGNDFFRV
-454 KGMTLTQGRLFDE
+454 KGMKLTNGRLFDE
-467 RDIQSRTAVAV
+467 RDIQNRAAVAV
-478 VDGKTIESLLGKE
+478 VDGKTIESLLGKQ

-504 VRIIGVVAQETGFGR
+504 VRIIGVVEEETGFGR
-519 SSQSVS
+519 SSQSVNV
-525 IWLPYSAVMSRL
+525 WLPYSAVMSRL

-543 SQITIRVK
+543 SQLTIRVK
-551 DGIQPALAEQAAV
+551 DGVQPALAEQAAIE
-564 ALLTQRHGVK
+564 LLTQRHGVK

-658 LLGIG
+658 MLGVGVSLFIG
-663 LALLIGFVFS
+663 LLFS
-673 LFVESFQMSFS
+673 LFVESIQMHFS

>member
-1 MSEPQKLEGPLI
+1 MSEPLSQLPLI
-13 QLKGIEKRYQSGE
+13 QLKGVERRYQSGDS
-26 QEVTVL
+26 EVTVL
-32 HPLDLCIQAGE
+32 HPLDLTITAGE
-43 MVAIVGASGSGKST
+43 MIAIVGASGSGKST

-62 GCLDRPSAGQY
+62 GCLDSPSSGQY
-73 LFRGQDTARLDA
+73 LFRGQDTATLDA

-106 PHLDATAN
+106 PHLDAAAN

-122 GTARAERQ
+122 GTSRADRQARARQ
-130 QRARALLSRLGLAD
+130 LLGRLGLAD
-144 RSHHRPGQL
+144 RSHHTPGQL

-177 EPTGALDSHSGKE
+177 EPTGALDSQSGKE

-209 HDMAVANHADRII
+209 HDMDVASHADRII
-222 TLRDGRVVED
+222 TLKDGRVE
-232 SAQPAKSAD
+232 Q
-241 QAGRIDTLRD
+241 
-251 GRVVEDSGQA
+251 DSGPRQPDSTTSPIA
-261 AKSANHADRIDT
+261 RPPT
-273 LRDERAAEENG
+273 TG
-284 QDAPAAQGTALPQ
+284 
-297 AGVTKAA
+297 AG
-304 GKPSKG
+304 G
-310 AIPPH
+310 H
-315 IAPAKGSKL
+315 D
-324 GWDRYRE
+324 WDRYRE
-331 AARMAVHAMLA
+331 AGRMALHAMLA

-373 KVINDINA
+373 KVIDQINA
-381 MGTNTIDI
+381 MGTNTIEI
-389 FPGKDWGDEKAA
+389 FPGKGWGDEKMA

-406 NERDLD
+406 NKGDLD

-418 YLEGA
+418 YLAGA
-423 SPQIATSGQLR
+423 SPEIGSSGQLR

-439 STGNVVGVGSDFFRV
+439 NSGNVTGVGNDYFKV
-454 KGMTLTQGRLFDE
+454 KGMTLVSGRLLE
-467 RDIQSRTAVAV
+467 WQDIQQRAAVAV
-478 VDGKTIESLLGKE
+478 VDKKSITSLLGKE
-491 DPVGQVVLVGTLP
+491 EPVGKVVLVGTLP
-504 VRIIGVVAQETGFGR
+504 VRIVGVVSQETGFGPT
-519 SSQSVS
+519 SQSVN

-537 ISQNHF
+537 ISQHHF

-551 DGIQPALAEQAAV
+551 DGVQPALAEQAV
-564 ALLTQRHGVK
+564 IELITKRHGVK

-594 MTLLVSAI
+594 MTLMVSAI

-630 IRIAVGARQSDILQ
+630 IRMAVGARQSDILQ

-658 LLGIG
+658 IFGVGLSLGIG
-663 LALLIGFVFS
+663 ALFALLVDSIKM
-673 LFVESFQMSFS
+673 QFS

-706 ARNAARLDPVEAL
+706 ARNAARLDPVVAL

>member
-1 MSEPQKLEGPLI
+1 MSEPLI
-13 QLKGIEKRYQSGE
+13 RLKGIERRYQSGE
-26 QEVTVL
+26 HEVTVL
-32 HPLDLCIQAGE
+32 HPLDLAIDAGE

-62 GCLDRPSAGQY
+62 GCLDHPSGGQY
-73 LFRGQDTARLDA
+73 LFRGQDTATLDA
-85 LALARL
+85 LSLARL

-106 PHLDATAN
+106 PHLDAAAN
-114 VEIPAVYA
+114 VEIPAIYA
-122 GTARAERQ
+122 GTARLDRQ
-130 QRARALLSRLGLAD
+130 ARARTLLTRLGLQD

-177 EPTGALDSHSGKE
+177 EPTGALDSQSGKE

-209 HDMAVANHADRII
+209 HDMAVASHADRII

-232 SAQPAKSAD
+232 SGHRATDDNAPSPSPSGAPAHPLP
-241 QAGRIDTLRD
+241 GD
-251 GRVVEDSGQA
+251 GSQMAPPPV
-261 AKSANHADRIDT
+261 
-273 LRDERAAEENG
+273 G
-284 QDAPAAQGTALPQ
+284 QDAQGT
-297 AGVTKAA
+297 GAA
-304 GKPSKG
+304 VRTASR
-310 AIPPH
+310 
-315 IAPAKGSKL
+315 

-331 AARMAVHAMLA
+331 AGRMALHAMLA

-373 KVINDINA
+373 KVIDDINA

-439 STGNVVGVGSDFFRV
+439 SSGSVIGVGNDFFRV
-454 KGMTLTQGRLFDE
+454 KGMTLTQGRLLDE
-467 RDIQSRTAVAV
+467 RDIRNRTAVAV
-478 VDGKTIESLLGKE
+478 VDGKTIESLLGKV

-504 VRIIGVVAQETGFGR
+504 VRIVGVVTQETGFGR
-519 SSQSVS
+519 SSQSVNV
-525 IWLPYSAVMSRL
+525 WLPYSAVMSRL
-537 ISQNHF
+537 LSQQHF
-543 SQITIRVK
+543 TQITIRVK

-581 DSIIK
+581 DSIVK

-594 MTLLVSAI
+594 LTLLVSAI

-663 LALLIGFVFS
+663 LALLIGALFS
-673 LFVESFQMSFS
+673 LLVESFQMRFS

>member
-1 MSEPQKLEGPLI
+1 MSEPLI
-13 QLKGIEKRYQSGE
+13 RLKGIERRYQSGE
-26 QEVTVL
+26 HEVTVL
-32 HPLDLCIQAGE
+32 HPLDLAIDAGE

-62 GCLDRPSAGQY
+62 GCLDRPSGGQY
-73 LFRGQDTARLDA
+73 LFRGQDTATLDA
-85 LALARL
+85 LSLARL

-106 PHLDATAN
+106 PHLDAAAN
-114 VEIPAVYA
+114 VEIPAIYA
-122 GTARAERQ
+122 GTARLDRQ
-130 QRARALLSRLGLAD
+130 ARARTLLTRLGLQD

-177 EPTGALDSHSGKE
+177 EPTGALDSQSGKE
-190 VMAIL
+190 VMTIL

-209 HDMAVANHADRII
+209 HDMAVASHADRII

-232 SAQPAKSAD
+232 SGHRATDDNAASPSGAPAHPQPS
-241 QAGRIDTLRD
+241 D
-251 GRVVEDSGQA
+251 GSQLAPPPV
-261 AKSANHADRIDT
+261 
-273 LRDERAAEENG
+273 G
-284 QDAPAAQGTALPQ
+284 QDAQATGAAVRTA
-297 AGVTKAA
+297 
-304 GKPSKG
+304 SR
-310 AIPPH
+310 
-315 IAPAKGSKL
+315 

-331 AARMAVHAMLA
+331 AGRMALHAMLA

-373 KVINDINA
+373 KVIDDINA

-439 STGNVVGVGSDFFRV
+439 SSGSVIGVGNDFFRV
-454 KGMTLTQGRLFDE
+454 KGMTLTQGRLLDE
-467 RDIQSRTAVAV
+467 RDIRNRTAVAV
-478 VDGKTIESLLGKE
+478 VDGKTIESLLGKV

-504 VRIIGVVAQETGFGR
+504 VRIVGVVTQETGFGR
-519 SSQSVS
+519 SSQSVNV
-525 IWLPYSAVMSRL
+525 WLPYSAVMSRL
-537 ISQNHF
+537 LSQQHF
-543 SQITIRVK
+543 TQITIRVK
-551 DGIQPALAEQAAV
+551 DGVQPALAEQAAV

-581 DSIIK
+581 DSIVK

-594 MTLLVSAI
+594 LTLLVSAI

-663 LALLIGFVFS
+663 LALLIGALFS
-673 LFVESFQMSFS
+673 LLVESFQMRFS

>member
-1 MSEPQKLEGPLI
+1 MSEPLI
-13 QLKGIEKRYQSGE
+13 RLKGIERRYQSGE
-26 QEVTVL
+26 HEVTVL
-32 HPLDLCIQAGE
+32 HPLDLAIDAGE

-62 GCLDRPSAGQY
+62 GCLDRPSGGQY
-73 LFRGQDTARLDA
+73 LFRGQDTATLDA
-85 LALARL
+85 LSLARL

-106 PHLDATAN
+106 PHLDAAAN
-114 VEIPAVYA
+114 VEIPAIYA
-122 GTARAERQ
+122 GTARLDRQ
-130 QRARALLSRLGLAD
+130 ARARTLLTRLGLQD

-177 EPTGALDSHSGKE
+177 EPTGALDSQSGKE
-190 VMAIL
+190 VMTIL

-209 HDMAVANHADRII
+209 HDMAVASHADRII

-232 SAQPAKSAD
+232 SGHRATDDNAASPSGAPAHPLP
-241 QAGRIDTLRD
+241 GD
-251 GRVVEDSGQA
+251 GSQLAPPPV
-261 AKSANHADRIDT
+261 
-273 LRDERAAEENG
+273 G
-284 QDAPAAQGTALPQ
+284 QDAQGT
-297 AGVTKAA
+297 GAA
-304 GKPSKG
+304 VRTASR
-310 AIPPH
+310 
-315 IAPAKGSKL
+315 

-331 AARMAVHAMLA
+331 AGRMALHAMLA

-373 KVINDINA
+373 KVIDDINA

-439 STGNVVGVGSDFFRV
+439 SSGSVIGVGNDFFRV
-454 KGMTLTQGRLFDE
+454 KGMTLTQGRLLDE
-467 RDIQSRTAVAV
+467 RDIRNRTAVAV
-478 VDGKTIESLLGKE
+478 VDGKTIESLLGKV

-504 VRIIGVVAQETGFGR
+504 VRIVGVVTQETGFGR
-519 SSQSVS
+519 SSQSVNV
-525 IWLPYSAVMSRL
+525 WLPYSAVMSRL
-537 ISQNHF
+537 LSQQHF
-543 SQITIRVK
+543 TQITIRVK
-551 DGIQPALAEQAAV
+551 DGVQPALAEQAAV

-581 DSIIK
+581 DSIVK

-594 MTLLVSAI
+594 LTLLVSAI

-663 LALLIGFVFS
+663 LALLIGALFS
-673 LFVESFQMSFS
+673 LLVESFQMRFS

>member
-1 MSEPQKLEGPLI
+1 MSEPLI
-13 QLKGIEKRYQSGE
+13 QLKGIERRYQSGE
-26 QEVTVL
+26 HEVTVL
-32 HPLDLCIQAGE
+32 HPLDLTIAAGE

-62 GCLDRPSAGQY
+62 GCLDRPSGGQY
-73 LFRGQDTARLDA
+73 LFRGQDTAGLDA

-106 PHLDATAN
+106 PHLDAAAN
-114 VEIPAVYA
+114 VEIPAIYA
-122 GTARAERQ
+122 CTSRPERQ
-130 QRARALLSRLGLAD
+130 IRARTLLTRLGLSD

-195 KELHAQGHTIILVT
+195 KELHEQGHTIILVT
-209 HDMAVANHADRII
+209 HDMAVANHANRII

-232 SAQPAKSAD
+232 SGQPAASPVISASQAHREESQQIPQAAVD
-241 QAGRIDTLRD
+241 QVSSGLP
-251 GRVVEDSGQA
+251 GQA
-261 AKSANHADRIDT
+261 AVLEAREPTPDRI
-273 LRDERAAEENG
+273 A
-284 QDAPAAQGTALPQ
+284 TASVARRGRQ
-297 AGVTKAA
+297 
-304 GKPSKG
+304 
-310 AIPPH
+310 
-315 IAPAKGSKL
+315 

-331 AARMAVHAMLA
+331 AGRMALHAMLA

-373 KVINDINA
+373 KVIDDINA

-423 SPQIATSGQLR
+423 SPQIATSSQLR

-439 STGNVVGVGSDFFRV
+439 SSGSVVGVGSDFFRV
-454 KGMTLTQGRLFDE
+454 KGMTLTQGRLLDE
-467 RDIQSRTAVAV
+467 RDIRSRTAVAV
-478 VDGKTIESLLGKE
+478 VDGKTIASLLGKT

-504 VRIIGVVAQETGFGR
+504 VRIVGVVAQETGFGP
-519 SSQSVS
+519 SSQSVNV
-525 IWLPYSAVMSRL
+525 WLPYSAVMSRL

-551 DGIQPALAEQAAV
+551 DGVQPALAEQAAV

-581 DSIIK
+581 DSIVK

-594 MTLLVSAI
+594 LTLLVSAI

-663 LALLIGFVFS
+663 LAMFIGFIFS
-673 LFVESFQMSFS
+673 LLVESFQMRFS

>member
-1 MSEPQKLEGPLI
+1 MSEPLI
-13 QLKGIEKRYQSGE
+13 RLKGIERRYQSGE
-26 QEVTVL
+26 HEVTVL
-32 HPLDLCIQAGE
+32 HPLDLAIDAGE

-62 GCLDRPSAGQY
+62 GCLDRPSGGQY
-73 LFRGQDTARLDA
+73 LFRGQDTATLDA
-85 LALARL
+85 LSLARL

-106 PHLDATAN
+106 PQLDAAAN
-114 VEIPAVYA
+114 VEIPAIYA
-122 GTARAERQ
+122 GTARLDRQ
-130 QRARALLSRLGLAD
+130 ARARTLLTRLGLQD

-177 EPTGALDSHSGKE
+177 EPTGALDSQSGKE

-209 HDMAVANHADRII
+209 HDMAVASHADRII

-232 SAQPAKSAD
+232 SGHRATDDNAASPSPSGAPAHPLP
-241 QAGRIDTLRD
+241 GD
-251 GRVVEDSGQA
+251 GSQLPPPPV
-261 AKSANHADRIDT
+261 
-273 LRDERAAEENG
+273 G
-284 QDAPAAQGTALPQ
+284 QDAQGT
-297 AGVTKAA
+297 GAA
-304 GKPSKG
+304 VRTASR
-310 AIPPH
+310 
-315 IAPAKGSKL
+315 

-331 AARMAVHAMLA
+331 AGRMALHAMLA

-373 KVINDINA
+373 KVIDDINA

-439 STGNVVGVGSDFFRV
+439 SSGSVIGVGNDFFRV
-454 KGMTLTQGRLFDE
+454 KGMTLTQGRLLDE
-467 RDIQSRTAVAV
+467 RDIRNRTAVAV
-478 VDGKTIESLLGKE
+478 VDGKTIESLLGKV

-504 VRIIGVVAQETGFGR
+504 VRIVGVVTQETGFGR
-519 SSQSVS
+519 SSQSVNV
-525 IWLPYSAVMSRL
+525 WLPYSAVMSRL
-537 ISQNHF
+537 LSQQHF
-543 SQITIRVK
+543 TQITIRVK
-551 DGIQPALAEQAAV
+551 DGVQPALAEQAAV

-581 DSIIK
+581 DSIVK

-594 MTLLVSAI
+594 LTLLVSAI

-663 LALLIGFVFS
+663 LALLIGALFS
-673 LFVESFQMSFS
+673 LLVESFQMRFS

>member
-1 MSEPQKLEGPLI
+1 MSEPLI
-13 QLKGIEKRYQSGE
+13 RLKGIERRYQSGE
-26 QEVTVL
+26 HEVTVL
-32 HPLDLCIQAGE
+32 HPLDLAIDAGE

-62 GCLDRPSAGQY
+62 GCLDRPSGGQY
-73 LFRGQDTARLDA
+73 LFRGQDTATLDA
-85 LALARL
+85 LSLARL

-106 PHLDATAN
+106 PHLDAAAN
-114 VEIPAVYA
+114 VEIPAIYA
-122 GTARAERQ
+122 GTARLDRQ
-130 QRARALLSRLGLAD
+130 ARARTLLTRLGLQD

-177 EPTGALDSHSGKE
+177 EPTGALDSQSGKE
-190 VMAIL
+190 VMTIL

-209 HDMAVANHADRII
+209 HDMAVASHADRII

-232 SAQPAKSAD
+232 SGHRATDDNAASPSGAPAHPQP
-241 QAGRIDTLRD
+241 GD
-251 GRVVEDSGQA
+251 GSQLAPPSV
-261 AKSANHADRIDT
+261 
-273 LRDERAAEENG
+273 G
-284 QDAPAAQGTALPQ
+284 QDTQGT
-297 AGVTKAA
+297 GAA
-304 GKPSKG
+304 VRTASR
-310 AIPPH
+310 
-315 IAPAKGSKL
+315 

-331 AARMAVHAMLA
+331 AGRMALHAMLA

-373 KVINDINA
+373 KVIDDINA

-439 STGNVVGVGSDFFRV
+439 SSGSVIGVGNDFFRV
-454 KGMTLTQGRLFDE
+454 KGMTLTQGRLLDE
-467 RDIQSRTAVAV
+467 RDIRNRTAVAV
-478 VDGKTIESLLGKE
+478 VDGKTIESLLGKV

-504 VRIIGVVAQETGFGR
+504 VRIVGVVTQETGFGR
-519 SSQSVS
+519 SSQSVNV
-525 IWLPYSAVMSRL
+525 WLPYSAVMSRL
-537 ISQNHF
+537 LSQQHF
-543 SQITIRVK
+543 TQITIRVK
-551 DGIQPALAEQAAV
+551 DGVQPALAEQAAV

-581 DSIIK
+581 DSIVK

-594 MTLLVSAI
+594 LTLLVSAI

-663 LALLIGFVFS
+663 LALLIGALFS
-673 LFVESFQMSFS
+673 LLVESFQMRFS

>member
-1 MSEPQKLEGPLI
+1 MSEPLI
-13 QLKGIEKRYQSGE
+13 RLKGIERRYQSGE
-26 QEVTVL
+26 HEVTVL
-32 HPLDLCIQAGE
+32 HPLDLAIDAGE

-62 GCLDRPSAGQY
+62 GCLDRPSGGQY
-73 LFRGQDTARLDA
+73 LFRGQDTATLDA
-85 LALARL
+85 LSLARL

-106 PHLDATAN
+106 PHLDAAAN
-114 VEIPAVYA
+114 VEIPAIYA
-122 GTARAERQ
+122 GTARLDRQ
-130 QRARALLSRLGLAD
+130 ARARTLLTRLGLQD

-177 EPTGALDSHSGKE
+177 EPTGALDSQSGKE

-209 HDMAVANHADRII
+209 HDMAVASHADRII

-232 SAQPAKSAD
+232 SGHRATDDNAPSPSPSGAPAHPLP
-241 QAGRIDTLRD
+241 GD
-251 GRVVEDSGQA
+251 GSQLAPPPV
-261 AKSANHADRIDT
+261 
-273 LRDERAAEENG
+273 G
-284 QDAPAAQGTALPQ
+284 QDAQGT
-297 AGVTKAA
+297 GAA
-304 GKPSKG
+304 VRTASR
-310 AIPPH
+310 
-315 IAPAKGSKL
+315 

-331 AARMAVHAMLA
+331 AGRMALHAMLA

-373 KVINDINA
+373 KVIDDINA

-439 STGNVVGVGSDFFRV
+439 SSGSVIGVGNDFFRV
-454 KGMTLTQGRLFDE
+454 KGMTLTQGRLLDE
-467 RDIQSRTAVAV
+467 RDIRNRTAVAV
-478 VDGKTIESLLGKE
+478 VDGKTIESLLGKV

-504 VRIIGVVAQETGFGR
+504 VRIVGVVTQETGFGR
-519 SSQSVS
+519 SSQSVNV
-525 IWLPYSAVMSRL
+525 WLPYSAVMSRL
-537 ISQNHF
+537 LSQQHF
-543 SQITIRVK
+543 TQITIRVK
-551 DGIQPALAEQAAV
+551 DGVQPALAEQAAV

-581 DSIIK
+581 DSIVK

-594 MTLLVSAI
+594 LTLLVSAI

-663 LALLIGFVFS
+663 LALLIGALFS
-673 LFVESFQMSFS
+673 LLVESFQMRFS

>member
-1 MSEPQKLEGPLI
+1 MSEPLI
-13 QLKGIEKRYQSGE
+13 RLKGIERRYPSGE
-26 QEVTVL
+26 HEVTVL
-32 HPLDLCIQAGE
+32 HPLDLAIDAGE

-62 GCLDRPSAGQY
+62 GCLDRPSGGQY
-73 LFRGQDTARLDA
+73 LFRGQDTATLDA
-85 LALARL
+85 LSLARL

-106 PHLDATAN
+106 PHLDAAAN
-114 VEIPAVYA
+114 VEIPAIYA

-130 QRARALLSRLGLAD
+130 ARARTLLSRLGLQD

-177 EPTGALDSHSGKE
+177 EPTGALDSQSGKE

-209 HDMAVANHADRII
+209 HDMAVASHADRII

-232 SAQPAKSAD
+232 SGHRATDDNAPSPSPSGAPAHPLP
-241 QAGRIDTLRD
+241 GD
-251 GRVVEDSGQA
+251 GSQLAPPPV
-261 AKSANHADRIDT
+261 
-273 LRDERAAEENG
+273 G
-284 QDAPAAQGTALPQ
+284 QDAQGT
-297 AGVTKAA
+297 GAA
-304 GKPSKG
+304 VRTASR
-310 AIPPH
+310 
-315 IAPAKGSKL
+315 

-331 AARMAVHAMLA
+331 AGRMALHAMLA

-373 KVINDINA
+373 KVIDDINA

-439 STGNVVGVGSDFFRV
+439 SSGSVIGVGNDFFRV
-454 KGMTLTQGRLFDE
+454 KGMTLTQGRLLDE
-467 RDIQSRTAVAV
+467 RDIRNRTAVAV
-478 VDGKTIESLLGKE
+478 VDGKTIESLLGKV

-504 VRIIGVVAQETGFGR
+504 VRIVGVVTQETGFGR
-519 SSQSVS
+519 SSQSVNV
-525 IWLPYSAVMSRL
+525 WLPYSAVMSRL
-537 ISQNHF
+537 LSQQHF
-543 SQITIRVK
+543 TQITIRVK
-551 DGIQPALAEQAAV
+551 DGVQPALAEQAAV

-581 DSIIK
+581 DSIVK

-594 MTLLVSAI
+594 LTLLVSAI

-663 LALLIGFVFS
+663 LALLIGALFS
-673 LFVESFQMSFS
+673 LLVESFQMRFS

>member
-1 MSEPQKLEGPLI
+1 MI
-13 QLKGIEKRYQSGE
+13 RLKGIERRYQSGE
-26 QEVTVL
+26 HEVTVL
-32 HPLDLCIQAGE
+32 HPLDLAIDAGE

-62 GCLDRPSAGQY
+62 GCLDHPSGGQY
-73 LFRGQDTARLDA
+73 LFRGQDTATLDA
-85 LALARL
+85 LSLARL

-106 PHLDATAN
+106 PHLDAAAN
-114 VEIPAVYA
+114 VEIPAIYA
-122 GTARAERQ
+122 GTARLDRQ
-130 QRARALLSRLGLAD
+130 ARARTLLTRLGLQD

-177 EPTGALDSHSGKE
+177 EPTGALDSQSGKE

-209 HDMAVANHADRII
+209 HDMAVASHADRII

-232 SAQPAKSAD
+232 S
-241 QAGRIDTLRD
+241 G
-251 GRVVEDSGQA
+251 
-261 AKSANHADRIDT
+261 H
-273 LRDERAAEENG
+273 RAADDNAASPSGAPAHPLPGDGSQLAPPPVG
-284 QDAPAAQGTALPQ
+284 QDAQGT
-297 AGVTKAA
+297 GAA
-304 GKPSKG
+304 VRTASR
-310 AIPPH
+310 
-315 IAPAKGSKL
+315 

-331 AARMAVHAMLA
+331 AGRMALHAMLA

-373 KVINDINA
+373 KVIDDINA

-439 STGNVVGVGSDFFRV
+439 SSGSVIGVGNDFFRV
-454 KGMTLTQGRLFDE
+454 KGMTLTQGRLLDE
-467 RDIQSRTAVAV
+467 RDIRNRTAVAV
-478 VDGKTIESLLGKE
+478 VDGKTIESLLGKV

-504 VRIIGVVAQETGFGR
+504 VRIVGVVTQETGFGR
-519 SSQSVS
+519 SSQSVNV
-525 IWLPYSAVMSRL
+525 WLPYSAVMSRL
-537 ISQNHF
+537 LSQQHF
-543 SQITIRVK
+543 TQITIRVK
-551 DGIQPALAEQAAV
+551 DGVQPALAEQAAV

-581 DSIIK
+581 DSIVK

-594 MTLLVSAI
+594 LTLLVSAI

-663 LALLIGFVFS
+663 LALLIGALFS
-673 LFVESFQMSFS
+673 LLVESFQMRFS

>member
-1 MSEPQKLEGPLI
+1 MSEPLI
-13 QLKGIEKRYQSGE
+13 QLKGIERRYQSGE

-32 HPLDLCIQAGE
+32 HPLDLTIEAGE
-43 MVAIVGASGSGKST
+43 MIAIVGASGSGKST

-62 GCLDRPSAGQY
+62 GCLDRPSSGQY
-73 LFRGQDTARLDA
+73 LFRGQDTATLDA
-85 LALARL
+85 LSLARL

-106 PHLDATAN
+106 PHLNAAAN

-122 GTARAERQ
+122 GTPRAERQ
-130 QRARALLSRLGLAD
+130 ARSQALLTRLGLSD
-144 RSHHRPGQL
+144 RSHHTPSQL

-177 EPTGALDSHSGKE
+177 EPTGALDSQSGKE

-209 HDMAVANHADRII
+209 HDMEVASHADRII
-222 TLRDGRVVED
+222 TLKDGRV
-232 SAQPAKSAD
+232 Q
-241 QAGRIDTLRD
+241 
-251 GRVVEDSGQA
+251 EDSGR
-261 AKSANHADRIDT
+261 K
-273 LRDERAAEENG
+273 
-284 QDAPAAQGTALPQ
+284 PATVPVTPTAVP
-297 AGVTKAA
+297 A
-304 GKPSKG
+304 GKEG
-310 AIPPH
+310 AGH
-315 IAPAKGSKL
+315 D
-324 GWDRYRE
+324 WDRYRE
-331 AARMAVHAMLA
+331 AARMALHAMLA

-373 KVINDINA
+373 KVIDQINA

-406 NERDLD
+406 NKRDLD

-423 SPQIATSGQLR
+423 SPQIAAPGQLR

-439 STGNVVGVGSDFFRV
+439 SSGSIVGVGNDFFRV
-454 KGMTLTQGRLFDE
+454 KGMKLTNGRLFDE
-467 RDIQSRTAVAV
+467 RDIQNRAAVAV
-478 VDGKTIESLLGKE
+478 VDGKTIESLLGKQ

-504 VRIIGVVAQETGFGR
+504 VRIIGVVEEETGFGR
-519 SSQSVS
+519 SSQSVNV
-525 IWLPYSAVMSRL
+525 WLPYSAVMSRL

-543 SQITIRVK
+543 SQLTIRVK
-551 DGIQPALAEQAAV
+551 DGVQPALAEQAAIE
-564 ALLTQRHGVK
+564 LLTQRHGVK

-658 LLGIG
+658 MLGVGVSLFIG
-663 LALLIGFVFS
+663 LLFS
-673 LFVESFQMSFS
+673 LFVESIQMHFS

>member
-1 MSEPQKLEGPLI
+1 MSEPLI
-13 QLKGIEKRYQSGE
+13 QLKGIERRYQSGE

-32 HPLDLCIQAGE
+32 HPLDLTIEAGE
-43 MVAIVGASGSGKST
+43 MIAIVGASGSGKST

-73 LFRGQDTARLDA
+73 LFRGQDTATLDA
-85 LALARL
+85 LSLARL

-106 PHLDATAN
+106 PHLNAAAN

-122 GTARAERQ
+122 GTSRPDRQARSQ
-130 QRARALLSRLGLAD
+130 ALLARLGLSD
-144 RSHHRPGQL
+144 RSHHTPGQL

-177 EPTGALDSHSGKE
+177 EPTGALDSQSGKE

-209 HDMAVANHADRII
+209 HDMAVASHADRII
-222 TLRDGRVVED
+222 TLRDGRV
-232 SAQPAKSAD
+232 
-241 QAGRIDTLRD
+241 L
-251 GRVVEDSGQA
+251 EDSGKPA
-261 AKSANHADRIDT
+261 TTTAR
-273 LRDERAAEENG
+273 L
-284 QDAPAAQGTALPQ
+284 PAASP
-297 AGVTKAA
+297 AA
-304 GKPSKG
+304 RASGND
-310 AIPPH
+310 
-315 IAPAKGSKL
+315 
-324 GWDRYRE
+324 WDRYRE
-331 AARMAVHAMLA
+331 AGRMALHAMLA

-373 KVINDINA
+373 KVVDQINA

-406 NERDLD
+406 NKRDLD

-423 SPQIATSGQLR
+423 SPQIASSGQLR

-439 STGNVVGVGSDFFRV
+439 SSGSIVGVGSDFFRV
-454 KGMTLTQGRLFDE
+454 KGMKLTSGRLFDE
-467 RDIQSRTAVAV
+467 RDIQNRAAVAV

-504 VRIIGVVAQETGFGR
+504 VRIIGVVEEETGFGR
-519 SSQSVS
+519 SSQSVNV
-525 IWLPYSAVMSRL
+525 WLPYSAVMSRL

-543 SQITIRVK
+543 SQLTIRVK
-551 DGIQPALAEQAAV
+551 DGVQPALAEQAAIE
-564 ALLTQRHGVK
+564 LLTQRHGVK

-658 LLGIG
+658 MLGVGVSLFIG
-663 LALLIGFVFS
+663 LLFS
-673 LFVESFQMSFS
+673 LFVESIQMQFS

>member
-1 MSEPQKLEGPLI
+1 MSEPLI
-13 QLKGIEKRYQSGE
+13 RLKGIERRYPSGE
-26 QEVTVL
+26 HEVTVL
-32 HPLDLCIQAGE
+32 HPLDLAIDAGE

-62 GCLDRPSAGQY
+62 GCLDRPSGGQY
-73 LFRGQDTARLDA
+73 LFRGQDTATLDA
-85 LALARL
+85 LSLARL

-106 PHLDATAN
+106 PHLDAAAN
-114 VEIPAVYA
+114 VEIPAIYA

-130 QRARALLSRLGLAD
+130 ARARTLLSRLVLQD

-177 EPTGALDSHSGKE
+177 EPTGALDSQSGKE

-209 HDMAVANHADRII
+209 HDMAVASHADRII

-232 SAQPAKSAD
+232 SGHRATDDNAPSPSGAPAHPLP
-241 QAGRIDTLRD
+241 GD
-251 GRVVEDSGQA
+251 GSQLAPPPV
-261 AKSANHADRIDT
+261 
-273 LRDERAAEENG
+273 G
-284 QDAPAAQGTALPQ
+284 QDAQGT
-297 AGVTKAA
+297 GAA
-304 GKPSKG
+304 VRTASR
-310 AIPPH
+310 
-315 IAPAKGSKL
+315 

-331 AARMAVHAMLA
+331 AGRMALHAMLA

-373 KVINDINA
+373 KVIDDINA

-401 SIQTL
+401 SIETL

-439 STGNVVGVGSDFFRV
+439 SSGSVIGVGNDFFRV
-454 KGMTLTQGRLFDE
+454 KGMTLTQGRLLDE
-467 RDIQSRTAVAV
+467 RDIRNRTAVAV
-478 VDGKTIESLLGKE
+478 VDGKTIESLLGKV

-504 VRIIGVVAQETGFGR
+504 VRIVGVVTQETGFGR
-519 SSQSVS
+519 SSQSVNV
-525 IWLPYSAVMSRL
+525 WLPYSAVMSRL
-537 ISQNHF
+537 LSQQHF
-543 SQITIRVK
+543 TQITIRVK
-551 DGIQPALAEQAAV
+551 DGVQPALAEQAAV

-581 DSIIK
+581 DSIVK

-594 MTLLVSAI
+594 LTLLVSAI

-663 LALLIGFVFS
+663 LALLIGALFS
-673 LFVESFQMSFS
+673 LLVESFQMRFS

>member
-1 MSEPQKLEGPLI
+1 VSEPLI
-13 QLKGIEKRYQSGE
+13 RLKGIERRYQSGE
-26 QEVTVL
+26 HEVTVL
-32 HPLDLCIQAGE
+32 HPLDLAIDAGE

-62 GCLDRPSAGQY
+62 GCLDRPSGGQY
-73 LFRGQDTARLDA
+73 LFRGQDTATLDA
-85 LALARL
+85 LSLARL

-106 PHLDATAN
+106 PHLDAAAN
-114 VEIPAVYA
+114 VEIPAIYA
-122 GTARAERQ
+122 GTARLDRQ
-130 QRARALLSRLGLAD
+130 ARARTLLTRLGLQD

-177 EPTGALDSHSGKE
+177 EPTGALDSQSGKE

-209 HDMAVANHADRII
+209 HDMAVASHADRII

-232 SAQPAKSAD
+232 SGHRATDDNAASPSGAPAHPLP
-241 QAGRIDTLRD
+241 GD
-251 GRVVEDSGQA
+251 GSQLA
-261 AKSANHADRIDT
+261 APSV
-273 LRDERAAEENG
+273 G
-284 QDAPAAQGTALPQ
+284 QDAQGT
-297 AGVTKAA
+297 GAA
-304 GKPSKG
+304 VRTASR
-310 AIPPH
+310 
-315 IAPAKGSKL
+315 

-331 AARMAVHAMLA
+331 AGRMALHAMLA

-373 KVINDINA
+373 KVIDDINA

-439 STGNVVGVGSDFFRV
+439 SSGSVIGVGNDFFRV
-454 KGMTLTQGRLFDE
+454 KGMTLTQGRLLDE
-467 RDIQSRTAVAV
+467 RDIRNRTAVAV
-478 VDGKTIESLLGKE
+478 VDGKTIESLLGKV

-504 VRIIGVVAQETGFGR
+504 VRIVGVVTQETGFGR
-519 SSQSVS
+519 SSQSVNV
-525 IWLPYSAVMSRL
+525 WLPYSAVMSRL
-537 ISQNHF
+537 LSQQHF
-543 SQITIRVK
+543 TQITIRVK
-551 DGIQPALAEQAAV
+551 DGVQPALAEQAAV

-581 DSIIK
+581 DSIVK

-594 MTLLVSAI
+594 LTLLVSAI

-663 LALLIGFVFS
+663 LALLIGALFS
-673 LFVESFQMSFS
+673 LLVESFQMRFS

>member
-1 MSEPQKLEGPLI
+1 MSEPLNQLPLI
-13 QLKGIEKRYQSGE
+13 QLKGVERRYQSGDS
-26 QEVTVL
+26 EVTVL
-32 HPLDLCIQAGE
+32 HPLDLTITAGE
-43 MVAIVGASGSGKST
+43 MIAIVGASGSGKST

-62 GCLDRPSAGQY
+62 GCLDSPSGGQY
-73 LFRGQDTARLDA
+73 LFRGQDTATMDA

-106 PHLDATAN
+106 PHLDAAAN

-122 GTARAERQ
+122 GTSRPDRQARARQ
-130 QRARALLSRLGLAD
+130 LLGRLGLAD
-144 RSHHRPGQL
+144 RSHHTPGQL

-177 EPTGALDSHSGKE
+177 EPTGALDSQSGKE

-209 HDMAVANHADRII
+209 HDMNVASHADRII
-222 TLRDGRVVED
+222 TLKDGRIE
-232 SAQPAKSAD
+232 Q
-241 QAGRIDTLRD
+241 
-251 GRVVEDSGQA
+251 DSGPSQTA
-261 AKSANHADRIDT
+261 V
-273 LRDERAAEENG
+273 L
-284 QDAPAAQGTALPQ
+284 APATATSTATTHQKIVP
-297 AGVTKAA
+297 T
-304 GKPSKG
+304 KG
-310 AIPPH
+310 AMGH
-315 IAPAKGSKL
+315 D
-324 GWDRYRE
+324 WDRYRE
-331 AARMAVHAMLA
+331 AGRMAMHAMLA

-373 KVINDINA
+373 KVIDQINA
-381 MGTNTIDI
+381 MGTNTIEI
-389 FPGKDWGDEKAA
+389 FPGKGWGDEKMA

-406 NERDLD
+406 NKGDLD

-418 YLEGA
+418 YLSGA
-423 SPQIATSGQLR
+423 SPEIGSSSQLR

-439 STGNVVGVGSDFFRV
+439 NSGNVTGVGNDYFKV
-454 KGMTLTQGRLFDE
+454 KGMTLVSGRLLE
-467 RDIQSRTAVAV
+467 WQDIQQRAAVAV
-478 VDGKTIESLLGKE
+478 VDKKSITSLLGKE
-491 DPVGQVVLVGTLP
+491 DPVGKVVLVGTLP
-504 VRIIGVVAQETGFGR
+504 VRIVGVVSQETGFGPT
-519 SSQSVS
+519 SQSVN

-537 ISQNHF
+537 ISQHHF

-551 DGIQPALAEQAAV
+551 DGVQPALAEQAV
-564 ALLTQRHGVK
+564 IELITKRHGVK

-594 MTLLVSAI
+594 MTLMVSAI

-630 IRIAVGARQSDILQ
+630 IRMAVGARQSDILQ

-658 LLGIG
+658 IFGVGLSLGIG
-663 LALLIGFVFS
+663 ALFS
-673 LFVESFQMSFS
+673 LLVDSIKMQFS

-706 ARNAARLDPVEAL
+706 ARNAARLDPVVAL

>member
-1 MSEPQKLEGPLI
+1 MSEPLI
-13 QLKGIEKRYQSGE
+13 QLKGIERRYQSGE
-26 QEVTVL
+26 HEVTVL
-32 HPLDLCIQAGE
+32 HPLDLTIAAGE

-62 GCLDRPSAGQY
+62 GCLDRPSGGQY
-73 LFRGQDTARLDA
+73 LFRGQDTAQLDA

-106 PHLDATAN
+106 PHLDAAAN
-114 VEIPAVYA
+114 VEIPAIYA
-122 GTARAERQ
+122 GTSRPERQ
-130 QRARALLSRLGLAD
+130 IRARTLLTRLGLSD

-195 KELHAQGHTIILVT
+195 KELHEQGHTIILVT
-209 HDMAVANHADRII
+209 HDMAVANHANRII

-232 SAQPAKSAD
+232 SGQPAASLAISPDKAHGVEEIQQTAVD
-241 QAGRIDTLRD
+241 QVSSGLP
-251 GRVVEDSGQA
+251 GQA
-261 AKSANHADRIDT
+261 AVLEVREPAPDRI
-273 LRDERAAEENG
+273 A
-284 QDAPAAQGTALPQ
+284 TASV
-297 AGVTKAA
+297 ARR
-304 GKPSKG
+304 
-310 AIPPH
+310 
-315 IAPAKGSKL
+315 GSQ

-331 AARMAVHAMLA
+331 AGRMALHAMLA

-373 KVINDINA
+373 KVIDDINA

-439 STGNVVGVGSDFFRV
+439 SSGSVVGVGSDFFRV
-454 KGMTLTQGRLFDE
+454 KGMTLTQGRLLDE
-467 RDIQSRTAVAV
+467 RDIRSRTAVAV
-478 VDGKTIESLLGKE
+478 VDGKTIASLLGKT

-504 VRIIGVVAQETGFGR
+504 VRIVGVVAQETGFGP
-519 SSQSVS
+519 SSQSVN

-551 DGIQPALAEQAAV
+551 DGVQPALAEQAAV

-581 DSIIK
+581 DSIVK

-594 MTLLVSAI
+594 LTLLVSAI

-663 LALLIGFVFS
+663 LAMFIGFIFF
-673 LFVESFQMSFS
+673 LLVESFQMRFS

>member
-1 MSEPQKLEGPLI
+1 MSEPLI
-13 QLKGIEKRYQSGE
+13 RLKGIERRYQSGE
-26 QEVTVL
+26 HEVTVL
-32 HPLDLCIQAGE
+32 HPLDLAIDAGE

-62 GCLDRPSAGQY
+62 GCLDRPSGGQY
-73 LFRGQDTARLDA
+73 LFRGQDTATLDA
-85 LALARL
+85 LSLARL

-106 PHLDATAN
+106 PHLDAAAN
-114 VEIPAVYA
+114 VEIPAIYA
-122 GTARAERQ
+122 GTARLDRQ
-130 QRARALLSRLGLAD
+130 ARARTLLTRLGLQD

-177 EPTGALDSHSGKE
+177 EPTGALDSQSGKE

-209 HDMAVANHADRII
+209 HDMAVASHADRII

-232 SAQPAKSAD
+232 SGHRATDDNAPSPSGAPAHPLP
-241 QAGRIDTLRD
+241 GD
-251 GRVVEDSGQA
+251 GSQLAPPPV
-261 AKSANHADRIDT
+261 
-273 LRDERAAEENG
+273 G
-284 QDAPAAQGTALPQ
+284 QDAQGT
-297 AGVTKAA
+297 GAA
-304 GKPSKG
+304 VRTASR
-310 AIPPH
+310 
-315 IAPAKGSKL
+315 

-331 AARMAVHAMLA
+331 AGRMALHAMLA

-348 LTMLG
+348 LTILG

-373 KVINDINA
+373 KVIDDINA

-439 STGNVVGVGSDFFRV
+439 SSGSVIGVGNDFFRV
-454 KGMTLTQGRLFDE
+454 KGMTLTQGRLLDE
-467 RDIQSRTAVAV
+467 RDIRNRTAVAV
-478 VDGKTIESLLGKE
+478 VDGKTIESLLGQV

-504 VRIIGVVAQETGFGR
+504 VRIVGVVTQETGFGR
-519 SSQSVS
+519 SSQSVNV
-525 IWLPYSAVMSRL
+525 WLPYSAVMSRL
-537 ISQNHF
+537 LSQQHF
-543 SQITIRVK
+543 TQITIRVK
-551 DGIQPALAEQAAV
+551 DGVQPALAEQAAV

-581 DSIIK
+581 DSIVK

-594 MTLLVSAI
+594 LTLLVSAI

-663 LALLIGFVFS
+663 LALLIGALFS
-673 LFVESFQMSFS
+673 LLVESFQMRFS

>member
-1 MSEPQKLEGPLI
+1 MSEPLI
-13 QLKGIEKRYQSGE
+13 QLKGIERRYQSGE
-26 QEVTVL
+26 HEVTVL
-32 HPLDLCIQAGE
+32 HPLDLTIAAGE

-62 GCLDRPSAGQY
+62 GCLDRPSGGQY
-73 LFRGQDTARLDA
+73 LFRGQDTAGLDA

-106 PHLDATAN
+106 PHLDAAAN
-114 VEIPAVYA
+114 VEIPAIYA
-122 GTARAERQ
+122 GTSRPERQ
-130 QRARALLSRLGLAD
+130 IRARTLLTRLGLSD

-209 HDMAVANHADRII
+209 HDMAVANHANRII

-232 SAQPAKSAD
+232 SGQPAASLAISPDKAHGVEEIQQTAVD
-241 QAGRIDTLRD
+241 QVSSDLP
-251 GRVVEDSGQA
+251 GQA
-261 AKSANHADRIDT
+261 AVLEAREPAPDRI
-273 LRDERAAEENG
+273 A
-284 QDAPAAQGTALPQ
+284 TASV
-297 AGVTKAA
+297 ARR
-304 GKPSKG
+304 
-310 AIPPH
+310 
-315 IAPAKGSKL
+315 GSQ

-331 AARMAVHAMLA
+331 AGRMALHAMLA

-373 KVINDINA
+373 KVIDDINA

-439 STGNVVGVGSDFFRV
+439 SSGSVVGVGSDFFRV
-454 KGMTLTQGRLFDE
+454 KGMTLTQGRLLDE
-467 RDIQSRTAVAV
+467 RDIRSRAAVAV
-478 VDGKTIESLLGKE
+478 VDGKTIASLLGKT

-504 VRIIGVVAQETGFGR
+504 VRIVGVVAQETGFGP
-519 SSQSVS
+519 SSQSVNV
-525 IWLPYSAVMSRL
+525 WLPYSAVMSRL

-551 DGIQPALAEQAAV
+551 DGVQPALAEQAAV

-581 DSIIK
+581 DSIVK

-594 MTLLVSAI
+594 LTLLVSAI

-663 LALLIGFVFS
+663 LAMFIGFIFS
-673 LFVESFQMSFS
+673 LLVESFQMRFS